1 MANRFTC
8 LTNARFEIAFS
19 AFVDLY
25 LATYPAFILFHLQ
38 MSLRK
43 KIALSA
49 ALGLGTVYVVEDFN
63 PSSYPFVLLA

>member
-1 MANRFTC
+1 MI
-8 LTNARFEIAFS
+8 LTGIAFS

-25 LATYPAFILFHLQ
+25 LAVYPSFVLFKLQ

-49 ALGLGTVYVVEDFN
+49 ALGLGTVAAVCAMVKCSQIKGLQNQSDSTCIF
-63 PSSYPFVLLA
+63 P

>member
-1 MANRFTC
+1 MTDMIFLETV
-8 LTNARFEIAFS
+8 FS

-25 LATYPAFILFHLQ
+25 LAFYPAFILFHLQ

-49 ALGLGTVYVVEDFN
+49 ALGLGSMYVLCYF
-63 PSSYPFVLLA
+63 

>member
-1 MANRFTC
+1 MTL
-8 LTNARFEIAFS
+8 LTAFS

-49 ALGLGTVYVVEDFN
+49 AMGLGSMYAFED
-63 PSSYPFVLLA
+63 SLELPFHPNRGY

>member
-1 MANRFTC
+1 MEVGDILQDGYLVRMTDMIFLETV
-8 LTNARFEIAFS
+8 FS

-25 LATYPAFILFHLQ
+25 LALYPAFILFHLQ

-49 ALGLGTVYVVEDFN
+49 ALGLGSVYVLCYF
-63 PSSYPFVLLA
+63 

>member
-1 MANRFTC
+1 MEVSGWWSNRLAW
-8 LTNARFEIAFS
+8 LTNGSFYIAFS

-49 ALGLGTVYVVEDFN
+49 ALGLGTV
-63 PSSYPFVLLA
+63 